1 MKLKVLLTVFLCIIM
16 SGCSDDFDKFE
27 RNKYDISTNID
38 NNIYVIDQIEDELDD
53 IVAEYSDE
61 LKLTYAEYTFSNSDS
76 NAMFH
81 YKNDYSDH
89 ENDYVKTID
98 LYVDDSGKA
107 YKAIY
112 TDGRVNRVND
122 YPSNG
127 IANKT
132 INVLEIF
139 KENGNFSIS
148 DNSYVKVILNEEG
161 IEIKYYTDDSLVE
174 RKRIESNN
182 T

>member
-81 YKNDYSDH
+81 YQNDYSDH